1 VTVVDVPAESVAAGA
16 DRGKRCSH
24 GSVSRHLVTI
34 SLFVSPS
41 LFRKGGIAW
50 IKPNRLPSLIL
61 RLSAYC

>member
-1 VTVVDVPAESVAAGA
+1 MTVVDVPAESVAAGA

-24 GSVSRHLVTI
+24 GSVSRHLVSI

-50 IKPNRLPSLIL
+50 LNPTACLV
-61 RLSAYC
+61 